1 MEAFEEAREAA
12 RRRRR
17 AREARDLVERR
28 IDALRQ
34 LMGKQL
40 VKHSRHYT
48 LEEANAALGW
58 VQDVIA
64 SLRSAREGLSDEEA
78 REALAEAGRRTAA
91 ATRARRLGGV
101 SPAARSV
108 AQLQEAEVV
117 LRDLDRG
124 LVDFPAI
131 RDEREVYLCWLEGE
145 DEIGYWHDLEAGFAG
160 REPL

>member
-1 MEAFEEAREAA
+1 M
-12 RRRRR
+12 
-17 AREARDLVERR
+17 
-28 IDALRQ
+28 
-34 LMGKQL
+34 
-40 VKHSRHYT
+40 KHSRHYT

-78 REALAEAGRRTAA
+78 REALAEAGPQN
-91 ATRARRLGGV
+91 GGGDPGRVV
-101 SPAARSV
+101 SEAFLQLRDALTK
-108 AQLQEAEVV
+108 LQEAEVV

-131 RDEREVYLCWLEGE
+131 RDDREVYLCWLEGE
-145 DEIGYWHDLEAGFAG
+145 DAIGYWHDLEAGFAG